1 MRRILV
7 LSLLVVGV
15 AVALGIG
22 SYTALAGGGPVTDV
36 ADAVIGADEPDDGDG
51 TDTDDADDADGED
64 DATNDVEGDDVD
76 AQDGDDGGEAE
87 GAERIAGLIAGAF
100 EDVEEDEV
108 LTLHEEEG
116 IGFGALFK
124 LCALA
129 AAMDTTVA
137 ELLTTMDTDGDGEY
151 EFGFGELRNS
161 LTGDQPAV
169 LESGPKNLGQLVSAA
184 HHEENGGAGGVT
196 TQGGGQGNAFGRDH
210 GQGKPQGVP
219 PDGGGE

>member
-22 SYTALAGGGPVTDV
+22 SYTALAGAGPVTDV
-36 ADAVIGADEPDDGDG
+36 GDAVIGADEPDDGEG

-64 DATNDVEGDDVD
+64 DATNDVEGDDVE
-76 AQDGDDGGEAE
+76 AQDGDDGGEGE
-87 GAERIAGLIAGAF
+87 GAERIAGLIAGAL

-129 AAMDTTVA
+129 AAMDITVA
-137 ELLTTMDTDGDGEY
+137 ELLTTMGTDGDGEY
-151 EFGFGELRNS
+151 EFRFGELRNS
-161 LTGDQPAV
+161 LTPDQQDA
-169 LESGPKNLGQLVSAA
+169 LESGPKNLGQLVSAG

-196 TQGGGQGNAFGRDH
+196 AQGGGQGNAFGRDH
-210 GQGKPQGVP
+210 GQGKPQEVP